1 MEKDNRTEQLLEILH
16 SGDRQALK
24 NYYDSME
31 PYDYAQLIEDLEDDD
46 LKLALSLLDEDDLA
60 EVMKQADEKQQLRM
74 AKFLDN
80 DRLLEA
86 FEHMQKDDI
95 VDMLGEFPT
104 WRRKEVINLMK
115 KSDRQIITRLLQ
127 YDEESAGGIMTTDY
141 IALHDDLTVAK
152 GLEKI
157 RQIGPRTEVIETIYV
172 TNKQRQLIG
181 SADLRDFLTSPKDRL
196 IRTIT
201 DPHVISVTPETD
213 QEEVAKQVSKYDLKS
228 IPVVSRTGQILG
240 IITVDDIID
249 VIVDEY
255 NEDILQMSGVSKE
268 ENLDTTLGESIRMR
282 LPWLLVNLATAFLA
296 AFTVTLFESTIAKV
310 VALSSIMTIV
320 SGMGGN
326 AATQTMSILIRQLA
340 AEEITFKEAIRPF
353 CKELL
358 LGVIDGAA
366 CGLVTAVIVI
376 AMNQNLWLGVVVFIA
391 MIGNLLVAGIFGF
404 LVPIIIKKLHAD
416 PAVASS
422 IFITTAT
429 DVLGFFI
436 FLGLA
441 TIFMPLLLK

>member
-1 MEKDNRTEQLLEILH
+1 
-16 SGDRQALK
+16 
-24 NYYDSME
+24 
-31 PYDYAQLIEDLEDDD
+31 
-46 LKLALSLLDEDDLA
+46 
-60 EVMKQADEKQQLRM
+60 
-74 AKFLDN
+74 
-80 DRLLEA
+80 
-86 FEHMQKDDI
+86 
-95 VDMLGEFPT
+95 
-104 WRRKEVINLMK
+104 
-115 KSDRQIITRLLQ
+115 
-127 YDEESAGGIMTTDY
+127 MTTDY
-141 IALHDDLTVAK
+141 IALHDDLTVAR

-196 IRTIT
+196 IRSIT

-340 AEEITFKEAIRPF
+340 AEEITFREAVRPF

-358 LGVIDGAA
+358 LGVIDGAV

-376 AMNQNLWLGVVVFIA
+376 AMNKNVWLGVVVLIA

>member
-1 MEKDNRTEQLLEILH
+1 MEKNNMTEQLLEILH
-16 SGDRQALK
+16 AGDAAALK
-24 NYYDSME
+24 KFYDSME
-31 PYDYAQLIEDLEDDD
+31 PYDYAQLIEDLDDDD
-46 LKLALSLLDEDDLA
+46 LKPALNLLEEDDLA

-141 IALHDDLTVAK
+141 IALHDDLTVAR
-152 GLEKI
+152 GLAKI
-157 RQIGPRTEVIETIYV
+157 REIGPRTEVIETIYV

-196 IRTIT
+196 IRSIT

-376 AMNQNLWLGVVVFIA
+376 AMNRNIWLGVVVLIA

>member
-1 MEKDNRTEQLLEILH
+1 MEKNDRTEQLLEILH
-16 SGDRQALK
+16 KGDAAALK
-24 NYYDSME
+24 TFYDSME

-46 LKLALSLLDEDDLA
+46 LKPALNLLEEDDLA

-141 IALHDDLTVAK
+141 IALHDDLTVAR

-172 TNKQRQLIG
+172 TNRQRQLIG

-196 IRTIT
+196 IRSIT
-201 DPHVISVTPETD
+201 DSHVISVTPETD

-340 AEEITFKEAIRPF
+340 TEEITFKEAVRPF

-376 AMNQNLWLGVVVFIA
+376 AMNQNVWLGIVVLIA

>member
-1 MEKDNRTEQLLEILH
+1 MEKNNMTEQLLEILH
-16 SGDRQALK
+16 AGDAAALK
-24 NYYDSME
+24 KFYDSME
-31 PYDYAQLIEDLEDDD
+31 PYDYAQLIEDLDDDD
-46 LKLALSLLDEDDLA
+46 LKPALNLLEEDDLA

-141 IALHDDLTVAK
+141 IALHDDLTVAR
-152 GLEKI
+152 GLAKI
-157 RQIGPRTEVIETIYV
+157 REIGPRTEVIETIYV

-196 IRTIT
+196 IRSIT

-376 AMNQNLWLGVVVFIA
+376 AMNRNVWLGVVVLIA

>member
-1 MEKDNRTEQLLEILH
+1 MEKDDRMEQLLKILRE
-16 SGDRQALK
+16 GDAAALK
-24 NYYDSME
+24 EFYDSME
-31 PYDYAQLIEDLEDDD
+31 PYDYAQLIDDLEDDD
-46 LKLALSLLDEDDLA
+46 LKPALNLLEEDDLA

-74 AKFLDN
+74 ARFLDN

-127 YDEESAGGIMTTDY
+127 YDEESAGGIMTTAY

-196 IRTIT
+196 IRSIT

-213 QEEVAKQVSKYDLKS
+213 QEEVARQVSKYDLKS

-366 CGLVTAVIVI
+366 CGVVTAVIVI
-376 AMNQNLWLGVVVFIA
+376 AMNRNVWLGVVVFIA

>member
-1 MEKDNRTEQLLEILH
+1 MEKNNMTEQLLEILH
-16 SGDRQALK
+16 AGDAAALK
-24 NYYDSME
+24 KFYDSME
-31 PYDYAQLIEDLEDDD
+31 PYDYAQLIEDLDDDD
-46 LKLALSLLDEDDLA
+46 LKPALNLLEEDDLA

-141 IALHDDLTVAK
+141 IALHDDLTVAR

-196 IRTIT
+196 IRSIT

-340 AEEITFKEAIRPF
+340 AEEITFREAVRPF

-358 LGVIDGAA
+358 LGVIDGAV

-376 AMNQNLWLGVVVFIA
+376 AMNKNVWLGVVVLIA